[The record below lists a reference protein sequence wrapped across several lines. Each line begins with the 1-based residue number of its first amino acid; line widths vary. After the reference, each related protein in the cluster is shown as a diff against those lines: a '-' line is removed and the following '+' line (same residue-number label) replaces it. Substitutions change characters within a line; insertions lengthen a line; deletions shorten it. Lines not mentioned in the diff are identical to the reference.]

1 MLSMDSRIAIVGASL
16 AGINAARTLRNEG
29 HTGPILV
36 VDADPDRPYD
46 RPPLSKQI
54 LTGEWEP
61 DKILLP
67 AAKEDLGL
75 DLRLGVRAKAVDL
88 GDRHLTLESS
98 TGGLETVD
106 FDALVIATGAAARR
120 LPDTAGVSGV
130 HVVRTLADS
139 LALRAELD
147 AGPSRVVVIGAG
159 FIGGEVASSCRKRGL
174 DVTLVEALPLP
185 LERILGPEMGRV
197 CAEVHIRNGVD
208 LRLGTGVLQLETDIV
223 DGTERVVGVTLSD
236 GTTVA
241 AEVVVVGI
249 GVSVNTEWLEGSGL
263 DLDDG
268 VVCDD
273 TLLAAPG
280 VVAAGDIARYPSHRF
295 GRMLRVEHWE
305 TAIAGGEA
313 AARRLL
319 AEATGRSPT
328 TFDPVPWFWSDQYD
342 RKIQLAGRPMPT
354 DECVIVHGSTEEMR
368 FVALY
373 GDGDRLTGVLGMN
386 RPRHVVQLRA
396 AFDEGLSFSETR
408 ERAAAL

>member
-1 MLSMDSRIAIVGASL
+1 MDSTTVIVGASL
-16 AGINAARTLRNEG
+16 AGINAARTLRLQG
-29 HTGPILV
+29 HTGSIIV
-36 VDADPDRPYD
+36 VDADSERPYD

-61 DKILLP
+61 EKILLP
-67 AAKEDLGL
+67 AGKEDL
-75 DLRLGVRAKAVDL
+75 DLEFRLGVRAKAVDL
-88 GDRHLTLESS
+88 GARQITLE
-98 TGGLETVD
+98 GVD
-106 FDALVIATGAAARR
+106 GAAANTAFDSLIIASGASARR
-120 LPDTAGVSGV
+120 LPDSAGIVGV

-159 FIGGEVASSCRKRGL
+159 FIGAEVASSCRKRGIE
-174 DVTLVEALPLP
+174 VTLVEAMPLP
-185 LERILGPEMGRV
+185 LERILGTEMGQV
-197 CAEVHIRNGVD
+197 CAQVHIENGVD
-208 LRLGTGVLQLETDIV
+208 LRLGVGVLQLETETV
-223 DGTERVVGVTLSD
+223 DGVEKVIGVALTD

-241 AEVVVVGI
+241 TEIVVVGI
-249 GVSVNTEWLEGSGL
+249 GVTLNIDWLEGSGL
-263 DLDDG
+263 TLDDG
-268 VVCDD
+268 VVCDN

-280 VVAAGDIARYPSHRF
+280 VVAAGDIARYPSARF

-319 AEATGRSPT
+319 AEASGETPVA
-328 TFDPVPWFWSDQYD
+328 FDPIPWFWSDQYD

-354 DECVIVHGSTEEMR
+354 DTCVVVHGSTDEFR

-396 AFDEGLSFSETR
+396 LFEEGASFSEAC
-408 ERAAAL
+408 ERAATL

>member
-1 MLSMDSRIAIVGASL
+1 MNSSTVIVGASL
-16 AGINAARTLRNEG
+16 AGINAARTLRLGG
-29 HTGPILV
+29 HTGSIV
-36 VDADPDRPYD
+36 VLDADPDRPYD

-61 DKILLP
+61 EKILLP

-75 DLRLGVRAKAVDL
+75 DLRLGTRAKAVDL
-88 GDRHLTLESS
+88 VARELTIEGPDGSVNRQS
-98 TGGLETVD
+98 
-106 FDALVIATGAAARR
+106 FDTMVIATGAAARR
-120 LPDTAGVSGV
+120 LPDSAGIAGV

-139 LALRAELD
+139 LALRDELE

-159 FIGGEVASSCRKRGL
+159 FIGAEVASSCRKRGI

-185 LERILGPEMGRV
+185 LERVLGAEMGAV
-197 CAEVHIRNGVD
+197 CAQVHIENGVD
-208 LRLGTGVLQLETDIV
+208 VRLSTGVLEIETATV
-223 DGTERVVGVTLSD
+223 NGTERVVAVALSD
-236 GTTVA
+236 GTRVA

-249 GVSVNTEWLEGSGL
+249 GVTVNTGWLEGSAL
-263 DLDDG
+263 TIDDG
-268 VVCDD
+268 VVCDN

-280 VVAAGDIARYPSHRF
+280 VVAAGDIARYPSERF

-319 AEATGRSPT
+319 ADASGEPPAI
-328 TFDPVPWFWSDQYD
+328 FDPVPWFWSDQYD

-354 DECVIVHGSTEEMR
+354 DECVVVHGSTEEFR

-373 GDGDRLTGVLGMN
+373 GSGDRLTGVLGMN
-386 RPRHVVQLRA
+386 RPRHVIQLRA
-396 AFDEGLSFSETR
+396 LLEDRATFAEAR
-408 ERAAAL
+408 ERAASL

>member
-1 MLSMDSRIAIVGASL
+1 MDSTTVIVGASL
-16 AGINAARTLRNEG
+16 AGINAARTLRLQG
-29 HTGPILV
+29 HTGSIIV
-36 VDADPDRPYD
+36 VDADSERPYD

-61 DKILLP
+61 EKILLP
-67 AAKEDLGL
+67 AGKEDL
-75 DLRLGVRAKAVDL
+75 DLEFRLGVRAKAVDL
-88 GDRHLTLESS
+88 GARQITLE
-98 TGGLETVD
+98 GVD
-106 FDALVIATGAAARR
+106 GAAANTAFDSLIIASGASARR
-120 LPDTAGVSGV
+120 LPDSAGIVGV

-159 FIGGEVASSCRKRGL
+159 FIGAEVASSCRKRGIE
-174 DVTLVEALPLP
+174 VTLVEAMPLP
-185 LERILGPEMGRV
+185 LERILGTEMGQV
-197 CAEVHIRNGVD
+197 CAQVHIENGVD
-208 LRLGTGVLQLETDIV
+208 LRLGVGVLQLETETV
-223 DGTERVVGVTLSD
+223 DGVEKVIGVALTD

-241 AEVVVVGI
+241 AEIVVVGI
-249 GVSVNTEWLEGSGL
+249 GVTLNIDWLEGSGL
-263 DLDDG
+263 TLDDG
-268 VVCDD
+268 VVCDN

-280 VVAAGDIARYPSHRF
+280 VVAAGDIARYPSARF

-319 AEATGRSPT
+319 AEASGETPVV
-328 TFDPVPWFWSDQYD
+328 FDPIPWFWSDQYD

-354 DECVIVHGSTEEMR
+354 DTCVVVHGSTDEFR

-396 AFDEGLSFSETR
+396 LFEEGASFSEAC
-408 ERAAAL
+408 ERAATL